1 MTKVSSLGHV
11 GLYCSDLDAQL
22 TFYTELLGL
31 QVTDEDREHGMIF
44 LSARPEIEH
53 HELAL
58 FSGRNVGSEA
68 QVVQQLSFHCDSLET
83 LIAFYRRFQEEEVTL
98 DMVASHG
105 NAISIYML
113 DPDGNRCEVYWPT
126 GLSARQPYIV
136 PADLDADPAEILD
149 ALSRSVAEFGATGVI
164 DESAFAGK
172 RI

>member
-1 MTKVSSLGHV
+1 MTRVSSLGHV

-22 TFYTELLGL
+22 RFYTELLGL

-44 LSARPEIEH
+44 LSARPESEH

-58 FSGRNVGSEA
+58 FSGRSIGPEA
-68 QVVQQLSFHCDSLET
+68 RVVQQLSFHCDSLAT
-83 LIAFYRRFQEEEVTL
+83 LIAFYHRFQAQQVEI
-98 DMVASHG
+98 DMVVSHG
-105 NAISIYML
+105 NSISIYMF

-164 DESAFAGK
+164 DESAFVGK
-172 RI
+172 KI